1 MRLARI
7 AHPQG
12 FAFVEV
18 RGDISDPSAF
28 TCAEISEHPF
38 GTPEFTGR
46 EWRLA
51 RAWLRAH
58 LEEGR
63 DR

>member
-18 RGDISDPSAF
+18 RGDVSDPSSL

-46 EWRLA
+46 E
-51 RAWLRAH
+51 
-58 LEEGR
+58 
-63 DR
+63 